1 MSLEL
6 WGGVV
11 VLLVGEVGAQTIGDR
26 VEDPKY
32 PSCHPGVTDGAVTC
46 DVAGCAPAKP
56 GEEHDPGDDVE
67 HRRQQGE
74 DHLHPHEG
82 EGQFH
87 LYRVLHLEQ
96 VEEGPDEGDDEGGD
110 DDEEEEVV
118 VPETKVI
125 RHADCLSW
133 GCASHTDDPKNQLY
147 YFDDTLER
155 LEVADIQSNLHGL
168 CILWSQA

>member
-11 VLLVGEVGAQTIGDR
+11 VLLVGEVGAQTIGNR
-26 VEDPKY
+26 VENAKY
-32 PSCHPGVTDGAVTC
+32 PCCHPGVTDGAVY
-46 DVAGCAPAKP
+46 DVAGGAPAEP
-56 GEEHDPGDDVE
+56 RQEDDPGDDVE

-87 LYRVLHLEQ
+87 LYCVLHLEQ

-110 DDEEEEVV
+110 DDEEEKVV
-118 VPETKVI
+118 VAETKVI
-125 RHADCLSW
+125 FVADCLSW
-133 GCASHTDDPKNQLY
+133 GCASHTDDAENQLY

-168 CILWSQA
+168 

>member
-11 VLLVGEVGAQTIGDR
+11 VLLVGEVGAQTIGNR
-26 VEDPKY
+26 VENAKY
-32 PSCHPGVTDGAVTC
+32 PCCHPGVTDGAVY
-46 DVAGCAPAKP
+46 DVAGGAPAEP
-56 GEEHDPGDDVE
+56 RQEDDPGDNVE

-87 LYRVLHLEQ
+87 LYCVLHLEQ

-110 DDEEEEVV
+110 DDEEEKVV
-118 VPETKVI
+118 VAETKVI
-125 RHADCLSW
+125 RRADCLSW
-133 GCASHTDDPKNQLY
+133 GCASHADDAKNQLY

-168 CILWSQA
+168 

>member
-1 MSLEL
+1 MNY
-6 WGGVV
+6 
-11 VLLVGEVGAQTIGDR
+11 QT
-26 VEDPKY
+26 EHTH
-32 PSCHPGVTDGAVTC
+32 PSCHPGVTDGVVWC
-46 DVAGCAPAKP
+46 CVVAGCAPAKP

-87 LYRVLHLEQ
+87 LRSTQGQNFSLFTFPHLYRVLHLEQ

-125 RHADCLSW
+125 RRADCLSW
-133 GCASHTDDPKNQLY
+133 GCASHTDDPKNL
-147 YFDDTLER
+147 
-155 LEVADIQSNLHGL
+155 
-168 CILWSQA
+168 